1 VNVVLILIDSLNRHL
16 LRPYGGDA
24 VATPNLD
31 RFFARASR
39 FDNHYVGSLPC
50 MPARREIF
58 AGFKEMM
65 WRPWGP
71 LEHCDPRLPRLLEAA
86 GYSTAIVTD
95 HYHYWEESANG
106 YIQSFQQA
114 ELVRGHEVDNWR
126 VPADA
131 GKLPRWVENIE
142 RWRPGK
148 GRQYYANVREFRS
161 EEDFFPAKVMGRAA
175 SWLAADHA
183 RPFFLQIESF
193 DVHEPFHL
201 PEPYASMY
209 GDAAGYDRFTVW
221 PPYQDPGALARFM
234 ASASP
239 EEIAF
244 VRSQYL
250 GKVAMVDRWLGEVL
264 AALDGS
270 DRWSNTVV
278 ILTTDHGHDLGERGV
293 FGKQYP
299 HFDSHAK
306 LPLAIWHPAYESRP
320 VDDLTST
327 VDLFSTI
334 LGACGVESPATH
346 GRSLLPLI
354 AGDETKRADLPGLLY
369 GTFGQGVCCT
379 DGAYTLFKSPV
390 EDAPLY
396 SYSSLYYRSLET
408 PELRKPEGSGGYISS
423 SRDPQWKVPVA
434 YRPLSTEDFLFDVRE
449 DPAQETN
456 LWSTDAVA
464 RKRMLELMREL
475 LRREGAPPEQ
485 YVRLGLGG

>member
-1 VNVVLILIDSLNRHL
+1 
-16 LRPYGGDA
+16 
-24 VATPNLD
+24 
-31 RFFARASR
+31 
-39 FDNHYVGSLPC
+39 
-50 MPARREIF
+50 
-58 AGFKEMM
+58 
-65 WRPWGP
+65 
-71 LEHCDPRLPRLLEAA
+71 
-86 GYSTAIVTD
+86 
-95 HYHYWEESANG
+95 
-106 YIQSFQQA
+106 
-114 ELVRGHEVDNWR
+114 
-126 VPADA
+126 
-131 GKLPRWVENIE
+131 
-142 RWRPGK
+142 
-148 GRQYYANVREFRS
+148 
-161 EEDFFPAKVMGRAA
+161 
-175 SWLAADHA
+175 
-183 RPFFLQIESF
+183 
-193 DVHEPFHL
+193 
-201 PEPYASMY
+201 
-209 GDAAGYDRFTVW
+209 
-221 PPYQDPGALARFM
+221 
-234 ASASP
+234 
-239 EEIAF
+239 
-244 VRSQYL
+244 
-250 GKVAMVDRWLGEVL
+250 
-264 AALDGS
+264 
-270 DRWSNTVV
+270 V